1 MLSAPATIN
10 QLINLKIHRRANR
23 FTDCKTHTSGTPNGE
38 ILKKLKRGERLPK
51 EDIPLDVYQL
61 MRQCWE
67 IQDKKRPTFAEM
79 EKTLGDTVTGSY
91 ADQLRDE

>member
-1 MLSAPATIN
+1 M
-10 QLINLKIHRRANR
+10 
-23 FTDCKTHTSGTPNGE
+23 PNGE

-67 IQDKKRPTFAEM
+67 ILDKKRPTFESI
-79 EKTLGDTVTGSY
+79 EKTLKETVSSSY
-91 ADQLRDE
+91 SGNQSGQDNED